1 MTVQTVLKM
10 RAVVAEDEL
19 EKWTVIAVKAQ
30 YLKFE
35 PLINFKINA
44 VTFGTLRFQK

>member
-1 MTVQTVLKM
+1 MTAQTVLKM
-10 RAVVAEDEL
+10 RAVVAENEL
-19 EKWTVIAVKAQ
+19 GNGQLIAVKAQ
-30 YLKFE
+30 CLKFE

>member
-19 EKWTVIAVKAQ
+19 EKWTTHRGKSSMLEVRA
-30 YLKFE
+30 FD
-35 PLINFKINA
+35 
-44 VTFGTLRFQK
+44 